1 MSRHK
6 RKGSTTDI
14 SNKMSQIEDRLE
26 TGEIR
31 NQLGTAIAT
40 GAAQKNPDLLKYLTE
55 KLNELENSIKSSLE
69 EVKKEMREFLDTQK
83 KRINENGVAFFGIQ
97 EGDTRVLPET
107 IAKFITSKF
116 DVEVT
121 VADINYCYRMGAIST
136 SSRANR
142 SKRPRPVAVFFVNRW
157 LRDRVFYA
165 KSVLKGSGVV
175 LCELLS
181 NSDFNT
187 DLLNF
192 ASSDAKNVI
201 DIFESFGMKQL
212 IKHPTR
218 ITANTATLIDYIVSS
233 NEDIVS
239 DAGTIHVAGVSDHE
253 SVYCLIDFRLKSNVT
268 FVTTRNFKA
277 LNYDQFKSDLR
288 SIPWKNIY
296 DLIDVD
302 SKVDFIVNNITT
314 LLDLHV
320 PMKTYRITKQY
331 APWLNTSVKGLML
344 LRDQALQAY
353 KVTPHVAHWETYK
366 ALRNQV
372 TAAVKREKRA
382 YFKTKLSNCQNSKAT
397 WSVMRELGMSKAKS
411 TNLPVNLSNADE
423 INKYFINSVPVLDPV
438 NFYKTNSFCQHDN
451 SFKFK
456 LVTEYEV
463 LKFINSLKS
472 KATGTDGINILTIQ
486 LCTPHILPYITHLM
500 NFCLANSV
508 YPEMWRKGLVIPLPK
523 TKNPSSFE
531 NLRPITILPTLS
543 KILEKIIESQLK
555 KHLVKNN
562 IIPVNQ
568 SGFKK
573 NHSCTSALL
582 KVTDDIFR
590 ANDQGKLTLLVLLD
604 FSKAFDT
611 LNHKL
616 MLNIL
621 NYIGLSHSAVQLF
634 DSYNSDRMQSV
645 NVAGNRSSFLRL
657 HSGVP
662 QGSILGPLLFSVYTC
677 QLKSALVSCQQ
688 HFYADDTQVYVSFFP
703 DEAPQAICAL
713 NLDLHLLYNS
723 SLQHCLKLNPLKSS
737 LIVFGNRHTRSRF
750 SEVNLPITINNEI
763 IERKTTLKNLGLILD
778 DNLRFSDHIKHKLQ
792 SAYLCLKTIYQNR
805 QYLSMSMKKILCDS
819 LVLSHLNYGDVI
831 YDSCLTVSDA
841 FRIQKLQN
849 SCLRLIFGIRKYD
862 HITHKLNDAHWLN
875 MKNRRLL
882 HACCMYLSLI
892 RLKEPQYLIDKLEF
906 RTDAHNVNLRHKNL
920 LTTPSHNTEQFK
932 RSFSYNIVRVYNNLP
947 EAMRNLPSKSLIKI
961 KLTQMLMSQQRNR
974 EIKNQR

>member
-26 TGEIR
+26 TGLGEIR

-69 EVKKEMREFLDTQK
+69 EVKKEMREFLDMQK

-136 SSRANR
+136 SSPADR

-157 LRDRVFYA
+157 LRDRVLYA

-181 NSDFNT
+181 NSVLELYEQAKLVLGAKNVWTWRESWLDKNIPDDAVHIDHYNFVRLDRGSRGGGVGFYIRNDLKYTILQKNDKIELIWVKLIIEDKSIAISVSYRAPNSDFNT

-192 ASSDAKNVI
+192 ASSDAKYVI

-212 IKHPTR
+212 NKHPTR

-253 SVYCLIDFRLKSNVT
+253 LVYCLIDFRLKSNVT
-268 FVTTRNFKA
+268 FVTTSNFKA

-296 DLIDVD
+296 DLSDVD

-331 APWLNTSVKGLML
+331 APWLNTAVKELML

-353 KVTPHVAHWETYK
+353 KITQHVAHWETYK

-423 INKYFINSVPVLDPV
+423 INKYFINSVPVLDPDKELV

-486 LCTPHILPYITHLM
+486 LYTPHILPYITHLM

-531 NLRPITILPTLS
+531 NLRLITILPTLS

-621 NYIGLSHSAVQLF
+621 NYIDLSHSAVQLF
-634 DSYNSDRMQSV
+634 DSYISDRMQAV

-723 SLQHCLKLNPLKSS
+723 SLQHCLKPNPLKSS
-737 LIVFGNRHTRSRF
+737 LIVFGNRHIRSRF
-750 SEVNLPITINNEI
+750 SQVNLLITINNEV

-841 FRIQKLQN
+841 FRSFKIAVLGLFLV
-849 SCLRLIFGIRKYD
+849 SGS
-862 HITHKLNDAHWLN
+862 
-875 MKNRRLL
+875 M
-882 HACCMYLSLI
+882 
-892 RLKEPQYLIDKLEF
+892 
-906 RTDAHNVNLRHKNL
+906 
-920 LTTPSHNTEQFK
+920 TT
-932 RSFSYNIVRVYNNLP
+932 
-947 EAMRNLPSKSLIKI
+947 
-961 KLTQMLMSQQRNR
+961 
-974 EIKNQR
+974 